1 MLRIAAVSI
10 KSFTPEGSV
19 GFFAKFGDGL
29 TVVRAKNSSGKTL
42 LLNSIMYAL
51 GLEGTLQPGKQG
63 VLTQALTTSVEVNGA
78 KRPVRQALIDLEI
91 TNGTSSITVR
101 RYSVPPAG
109 VNSDL
114 ITVWDEPLLSGGG
127 NESPSPAYYYV
138 GRGGTAQNEAGFHNY
153 LARFLGWT
161 LPLVPTY
168 GGKEVPLYLQVLAA
182 LFFVEQKQGWSGIV
196 PRMPT
201 QYQIREPLR
210 RSIEFYLK
218 LDVLERARKRAE
230 LQQGLSVLRAEYAEM
245 RGALDSAAH
254 LANARVTTTN
264 EFGTTAFYRNPLF
277 GIDADSIDAGEVLTL
292 YQQTDW
298 ETLNEGVQRLQIS
311 IRSLA
316 EAQRA
321 PFVGPDGEVLNSE
334 LRQARDRLREIT
346 TELQALDDAANML
359 DMQRGTLE
367 KRLRLLKQEQ
377 RRYKDI
383 RSLESLGAE
392 FSQHAIA
399 HHDCPTCQQS
409 LDGTEIMSGAPILST
424 TESSALVD
432 QQVQTIA
439 TVIDDAER
447 SNRANEAARGSLE
460 REAGEIRSRIRAI
473 QADLEGE
480 APGVS
485 VAQLQK
491 RILEEARLQEL
502 LRLRDNAQG
511 TINELIDTRKRAIQ
525 VKVQLDDLGDGEF
538 TAKDTRKFNTWQ
550 QHLRRLLASYQFTVF
565 APTEVGIDSQTM
577 RPVHGQSDLGFQ
589 GSASD
594 GLKMRW
600 SYLLSL
606 VQTSGAMN
614 GMHPGLLLLDGPR
627 MYDVEPSAMR
637 PFLQSCAQLPYRG
650 GKAQVVLTLSENPD
664 VIRDWLSGYEYQI
677 VDVEEK
683 LLV

>member
-1 MLRIAAVSI
+1 M
-10 KSFTPEGSV
+10 
-19 GFFAKFGDGL
+19 
-29 TVVRAKNSSGKTL
+29 
-42 LLNSIMYAL
+42 
-51 GLEGTLQPGKQG
+51 
-63 VLTQALTTSVEVNGA
+63 
-78 KRPVRQALIDLEI
+78 
-91 TNGTSSITVR
+91 
-101 RYSVPPAG
+101 
-109 VNSDL
+109 
-114 ITVWDEPLLSGGG
+114 
-127 NESPSPAYYYV
+127 
-138 GRGGTAQNEAGFHNY
+138 
-153 LARFLGWT
+153 
-161 LPLVPTY
+161 PTY

-210 RSIEFYLK
+210 RAIEFYLK
-218 LDVLERARKRAE
+218 LDVMERARKRAE
-230 LQQGLSVLRAEYAEM
+230 LQQGLSVLRTEYAEL

-254 LANARVTTTN
+254 LANARVTATN
-264 EFGTTAFYRNPLF
+264 EFGTSAFYRNPLF
-277 GIDADSIDAGEVLTL
+277 GIDPDSIDAGEVLTL

-298 ETLNEGVQRLQIS
+298 ETLNEGVQRLQLS

-321 PFVGPDGEVLNSE
+321 PIIGPDGEVLNGE
-334 LRQARDRLREIT
+334 LRQDRGRLREIT

-367 KRLRLLKQEQ
+367 RRLRLLKQEQ

-432 QQVQTIA
+432 QQVQTIT

-447 SNRANEAARGSLE
+447 STRTNEAACGSLE

-511 TINELIDTRKRAIQ
+511 TINELIDTHKRAIQ
-525 VKVQLDDLGDGEF
+525 VKAQLDDLGDGEF

-577 RPVHGQSDLGFQ
+577 RPVHGQSDLVLQLYIVIFMSGTRLVA
-589 GSASD
+589 GNGWCVIAADGGVAS
-594 GLKMRW
+594 R
-600 SYLLSL
+600 
-606 VQTSGAMN
+606 TSRVGGPCRAGA
-614 GMHPGLLLLDGPR
+614 GR
-627 MYDVEPSAMR
+627 R
-637 PFLQSCAQLPYRG
+637 R
-650 GKAQVVLTLSENPD
+650 
-664 VIRDWLSGYEYQI
+664 
-677 VDVEEK
+677 
-683 LLV
+683 

>member
-1 MLRIAAVSI
+1 MRIAAVSV
-10 KSFTPEGSV
+10 KSLTPEGGV
-19 GFFAKFGDGL
+19 GFFARFGDGL

-63 VLTQALTTSVEVNGA
+63 VLTQALTTSVEVNGV
-78 KRPVRQALIDLEI
+78 KRPVQQALIDLEI
-91 TNGTSSITVR
+91 TNGTRSITVR

-109 VNSDL
+109 ISSDL
-114 ITVWDEPLLSGGG
+114 ITVWEEALLSGRHIE
-127 NESPSPAYYYV
+127 NPSPAYYYV
-138 GRGGTAQNEAGFHNY
+138 GRGGTAQNEGGFHNY

-218 LDVLERARKRAE
+218 LDVMERARKRAE
-230 LQQGLSVLRAEYAEM
+230 LQQGLSVLRAEYAEL

-254 LANARVTTTN
+254 LANARVTATN
-264 EFGTTAFYRNPLF
+264 EFGTAAFYRNPVF
-277 GIDADSIDAGEVLTL
+277 GTDTDSIDAGEVISI
-292 YQQTDW
+292 YHQADW
-298 ETLNEGVQRLQIS
+298 KTLNQGVAHLQET
-311 IRSLA
+311 IRSITEEA
-316 EAQRA
+316 ERA
-321 PFVGPDGEVLNSE
+321 PIVGPDGEALNGE
-334 LRQARDRLREIT
+334 LRQARERLREIT
-346 TELQALDDAANML
+346 TELHALDDAANML

-383 RSLESLGAE
+383 RSLENLGAE
-392 FSQHAIA
+392 FSRHAIA

-409 LDGTEIMSGAPILST
+409 LNGTEILSGAPVLSAA
-424 TESSALVD
+424 ESAGLVD
-432 QQVQTIA
+432 QQIQTITA
-439 TVIDDAER
+439 VIDDAESSVR
-447 SNRANEAARGSLE
+447 SNEAARGSLE
-460 REAGEIRSRIRAI
+460 REATEIRSRIRAI

-480 APGVS
+480 APGIS
-485 VAQLQK
+485 IGQLQK
-491 RILEEARLQEL
+491 RILDEARLQEL
-502 LRLRDNAQG
+502 VRLRDNAQV
-511 TINELIDTRKRAIQ
+511 TINEIIDTHRRAIQ
-525 VKVQLDDLGDGEF
+525 IKTQLDALGDDDF

-550 QHLRRLLASYQFTVF
+550 QHLRQLLASYQFSVF
-565 APTEVGIDSQTM
+565 APAEVGIDPQTM

-606 VQTSGAMN
+606 VQTSGAMD

-650 GKAQVVLTLSENPD
+650 GRAQVVLTLSENPD